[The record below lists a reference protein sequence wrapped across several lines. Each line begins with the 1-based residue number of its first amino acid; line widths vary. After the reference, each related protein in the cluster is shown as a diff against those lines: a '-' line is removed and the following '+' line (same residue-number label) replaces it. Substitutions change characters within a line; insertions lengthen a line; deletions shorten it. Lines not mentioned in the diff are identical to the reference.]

1 MTDTLFSTGYHSDR
15 EAFFAE
21 LARFE
26 SVTGRKSQHHSFA
39 IDAAEDLTVSIA
51 EYAAPRPDRVYVVSC
66 GIHGVEGYAGSAI
79 IRSLLRSV
87 LPKLDL
93 QTTGLVLVHAL
104 NPYGFHNF
112 VRVNRKNVDLNR
124 NCAAHAEALFGSEN
138 REFEA
143 LRAMLGPARPCSL
156 ALKERLRF
164 YVGIGQ
170 ALALSGPQALRQAT
184 LAGQYVDPR
193 GVFYGGAHVE
203 PEIAFFQEI
212 FARIAHTYGEVLL
225 TDLHTGYGVRGQAYP
240 LFGRADS
247 EEFRAYTQSG
257 IKDAGTDKAY
267 TVHGDLVGYCYKTSK
282 RVRPDGTFNG
292 VVVEIGTHGLSMR
305 DQLADLQVV
314 IAENQLRHYGAV
326 DGATASTVRANFKE
340 LFYPQA
346 PLWRSKALEVG
357 VETVKKLLAQR
368 QFVRE

>member
-1 MTDTLFSTGYHSDR
+1 MTETLFSTGYHSDR

-26 SVTGRKSQHHSFA
+26 ATTGRTVQHHSFA
-39 IDAAEDLTVSIA
+39 VDAAEDLTVSIA
-51 EYAAPRPDRVYVVSC
+51 EYPAQRSERVYVVCC

-79 IRSLLRSV
+79 VRSLLRTV
-87 LPKLDL
+87 LPKLDPRN
-93 QTTGLVLVHAL
+93 TGLLLVHAL
-104 NPYGFHNF
+104 NPHGFHHL
-112 VRVNRKNVDLNR
+112 VRVNQRNVDLNR
-124 NCAAHAEALFGSEN
+124 NCAAHAESLFASQN

-143 LRAMLGPARPCSL
+143 LRTLLGPARPCSL
-156 ALKERLRF
+156 ALKEKLRF
-164 YVGIGQ
+164 YLGIGQ

-212 FARIAHTYGEVLL
+212 YARIAHTYGEVLV

-247 EEFRAYTQSG
+247 EDFRAYTQSG
-257 IKDAGTDKAY
+257 IKDGGTDKAY
-267 TVHGDLVGYCYKTSK
+267 TVSGDLVGYCYKTSK
-282 RVRPDGTFNG
+282 RLRPTGTFNG

-305 DQLADLQVV
+305 DQLADLQAV
-314 IAENQLRHYGAV
+314 IAENQFRHYGAV
-326 DGATASTVRANFKE
+326 DEGTASAVRASFKE
-340 LFYPQA
+340 LFYPHA
-346 PLWRSKALEVG
+346 AGWRKKALEVG
-357 VETVKKLLAQR
+357 VETVTRLLTQR
-368 QFVRE
+368 RFFS

>member
-1 MTDTLFSTGYHSDR
+1 MTETSFSTGYHSDR

-26 SVTGRKSQHHSFA
+26 AVTGRRVQHHSFA
-39 IDAAEDLTVSIA
+39 VDAAEDLTVSIA
-51 EYAAPRPDRVYVVSC
+51 EYAAPRPERMFVACC

-79 IRSLLRSV
+79 IRTLLRTV
-87 LPKLDL
+87 LPKLDA
-93 QTTGLVLVHAL
+93 QAIGVMLVHAL
-104 NPYGFHNF
+104 NPHGFHNF
-112 VRVNRKNVDLNR
+112 IRVNKRNVDLNR
-124 NCAAHAEALFGSEN
+124 NCAAHAESLFASEN
-138 REFEA
+138 RNFEA
-143 LRAMLGPARPCSL
+143 LRALLGPARPCSL
-156 ALKERLRF
+156 ALKEKLKF

-170 ALALSGPQALRQAT
+170 ALAISGPQAIRQAT

-193 GVFYGGAHVE
+193 GVFFGGAHVE

-212 FARIAHTYGEVLL
+212 FGRIAHTYQEVLL

-247 EEFRAYTQSG
+247 EEFREYTQSG
-257 IKDAGTDKAY
+257 VKDGGTDKAY
-267 TVHGDLVGYCYKTSK
+267 TVSGDLVGYCYKTSK
-282 RVRPDGTFNG
+282 RLRPAGIFNG

-314 IAENQLRHYGAV
+314 IAENQLRNFGAV
-326 DGATASTVRANFKE
+326 DDATARTVRANFKE

-346 PLWRSKALEVG
+346 QAWRTKMLEVG
-357 VETVKKLLAQR
+357 VDTVKRLLGQR
-368 QFVRE
+368 SFLR

>member
-1 MTDTLFSTGYHSDR
+1 MADPSFSTGYHSDR

-21 LARFE
+21 LSRFE
-26 SVTGRKSQHHSFA
+26 QATRRPVQHHSFA
-39 IDAAEDLTVSIA
+39 IDASEDLTVSIA
-51 EYAAPRPDRVYVVSC
+51 EYPAPRPERVFVAVC
-66 GIHGVEGYAGSAI
+66 GIHGVEGYAGSVI
-79 IRSLLRSV
+79 LRTLLRTV
-87 LPKLDL
+87 LPKLNAE
-93 QTTGLVLVHAL
+93 TTGLLLVHAL

-124 NCAAHAEALFGSEN
+124 NCAAHAEALFASQN

-143 LRAMLGPARPCSL
+143 LRHLLGPARPCTL
-156 ALKERLRF
+156 ALKDKLRF

-170 ALALSGPQALRQAT
+170 AIALSGPQALRQAT

-193 GVFYGGAHVE
+193 GVFYGGAHIE

-212 FARIAHTYGEVLL
+212 YARIAHTYSEVLL

-247 EEFRAYTQSG
+247 DVFRAYTQSG
-257 IKDAGTDKAY
+257 IKDGGTDKAY

-282 RVRPDGTFNG
+282 RLRPDGTFNG

-314 IAENQLRHYGAV
+314 IAENQVRHYGAS
-326 DGATASTVRANFKE
+326 DPATAATVRANFKE
-340 LFYPQA
+340 LFYPSA
-346 PLWRSKALEVG
+346 ESWRKRALEVG
-357 VETVKKLLAQR
+357 VETVQRLLAQR
-368 QFVRE
+368 QFV